1 MSDFPTEPFKAYL
14 TEMLLRAEASP
25 ASSETL
31 QARMWQHFLP
41 AALSLYTTAG
51 VLERIATAI
60 SEPVADEN
68 DDEEDAA

>member
-1 MSDFPTEPFKAYL
+1 MTEFPTEPFKAYL
-14 TEMLLRAEASP
+14 TEMLRRAEGSP

-51 VLERIATAI
+51 VLEQIAAAI
-60 SEPVADEN
+60 AEPSADEE
-68 DDEEDAA
+68 DDEEAA